1 MKTTH
6 EIIEIMKQAHDAMLE
21 YEKAIQSGRVDYNE
35 EEERELESWSGSLRC
50 AAGTLNNR
58 IIFK

>member
-1 MKTTH
+1 MKTTQ

-35 EEERELESWSGSLRC
+35 EEERELNRG
-50 AAGTLNNR
+50 AAVCDAPPEPSITE
-58 IIFK
+58 